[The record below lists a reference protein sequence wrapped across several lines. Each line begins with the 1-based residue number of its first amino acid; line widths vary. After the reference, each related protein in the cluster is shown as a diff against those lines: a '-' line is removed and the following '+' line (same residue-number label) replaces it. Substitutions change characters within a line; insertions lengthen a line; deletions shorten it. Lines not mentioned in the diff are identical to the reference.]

1 MISSHGELTKR
12 EKINIYLNCWEQHIQ
27 DNYILVNEWIC
38 VCVCFSNFIQLLTNK
53 MNVEQ
58 HVIFEINSSLSHSRC
73 ALIICKPSPL
83 FENFYV
89 LQAFA
94 VSLHSAH
101 AHYGFRRF
109 RKIISICLEYI
120 TNVYQQYSMQYLL
133 VFSIFI
139 EFLWRICCQNR
150 RKFGRFAGILYN
162 FYFPYSIRIAFAV
175 MAQHHSKPLFW
186 AHGFGYMFAFAFAFM
201 LFTYNI
207 SFTLPCYIHPFAV
220 NLTQ

>member
-1 MISSHGELTKR
+1 M
-12 EKINIYLNCWEQHIQ
+12 
-27 DNYILVNEWIC
+27 C
-38 VCVCFSNFIQLLTNK
+38 VCVCFFNFIQLLTNK

-83 FENFYV
+83 FEDFHV

-94 VSLHSAH
+94 ISLHS

-120 TNVYQQYSMQYLL
+120 TNVYQVNTINSIQCNICWYFQ
-133 VFSIFI
+133 FSSSF
-139 EFLWRICCQNR
+139 FQRICCQNR

-162 FYFPYSIRIAFAV
+162 FYFPYSSRIAFAV

-186 AHGFGYMFAFAFAFM
+186 AHGFGYMFAFAFM

-207 SFTLPCYIHPFAV
+207 SFTLPCYIHPFAA